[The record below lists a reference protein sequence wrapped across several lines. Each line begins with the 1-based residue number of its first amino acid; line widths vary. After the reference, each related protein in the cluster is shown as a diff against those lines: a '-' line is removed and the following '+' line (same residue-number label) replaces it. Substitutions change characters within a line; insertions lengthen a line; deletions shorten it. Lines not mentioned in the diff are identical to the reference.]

1 VNPIDEN
8 HLHADPGIEAH
19 EPSINGNGA
28 GTDVISA
35 PTTSSAPLQRQHAT
49 TIFQKGSPGR
59 RAFMCPELDVPDV
72 DAETLLPARF
82 RRSAGPG
89 LPEVSEPEIVRHYVG
104 ISKRNFDLDSGFYP
118 LGSCTMKHN
127 PRLHE
132 RAAALPGH
140 ARLHPLQDPE
150 RAQGALELMWNLQGA
165 LAEISGL
172 PHVSLQPS
180 AGSHGELA
188 GVLLSRAY
196 HEDRGES
203 RHKVLTPDTAH
214 GTNPATVTMAGLD
227 VVKVATN
234 ADGGVDVDDL
244 RAKADS
250 DVACLMLTNP
260 NTLGLFDPNIAEIA
274 EIVHAVGATLYYDG
288 ANLNAVMGLSR
299 PGDMGFDI
307 VHFNLHKSFTQPHGG
322 GGPGSGPI
330 AVSDRIAPYLPV
342 PVVTCGEDG
351 TFDLDYDRA
360 KTIGRL
366 RGFQGNYGCF
376 VRSYAYI
383 CSLGGDGLK
392 DASETAVLNAN
403 YLLARLRDAGVA
415 EYLPL
420 AYGELCM
427 HEFVLSGGP
436 MKQALQIKTLDLAK
450 RLLDYGFHPP
460 TVYFPLLVEEAL
472 MVEPTE
478 TETKETLDA
487 FAEAIAA
494 ILQEAAKDPEIARG
508 APYSTPVR
516 RLDEVAAAKRPVIRQ
531 AI

>member
-1 VNPIDEN
+1 MSTIDEN
-8 HLHADPGIEAH
+8 HLHADPGIDGH
-19 EPSINGNGA
+19 HPHHSSGA
-28 GTDVISA
+28 AAAG
-35 PTTSSAPLQRQHAT
+35 PLQRERAT
-49 TIFQKGSPGR
+49 TIFQKGAPGR
-59 RAFMCPELDVPDV
+59 RAFVCPPLDVPV
-72 DAETLLPARF
+72 PDADELLPARF
-82 RRSAGPG
+82 RRSEPAR

-150 RAQGALELMWNLQGA
+150 RAQGALELMFNLQGA
-165 LAEISGL
+165 LAEIAGL

-188 GVLLSRAY
+188 GVLLTRAY
-196 HEDRGES
+196 HEARGET

-214 GTNPATVTMAGLD
+214 GTNPATVTMAGLE
-227 VVKVATN
+227 VVKLATN
-234 ADGGVDVDDL
+234 PDGGIDLDDL
-244 RAKADS
+244 RAKADE

-260 NTLGLFDPNIAEIA
+260 NTLGLFDSNIEQIA
-274 EIVHAVGATLYYDG
+274 SIVHGVGATLYYDG
-288 ANLNAVMGLSR
+288 ANLNAVMGVSR

-330 AVSDRIAPYLPV
+330 AVSERIAPFLPR
-342 PVVTCGEDG
+342 PVVVRGGDG
-351 TFDLDYDRA
+351 AFALDFDRRA
-360 KTIGRL
+360 DSKSIGRL
-366 RGFQGNYGCF
+366 RGFHGNYGCF

-383 CSLGGDGLK
+383 CSLGADGLR
-392 DASETAVLNAN
+392 DASEVAVLNAN
-403 YLLARLRDAGVA
+403 YLLARLREKGVA
-415 EYLPL
+415 EHLPL

-436 MKQALQIKTLDLAK
+436 MKRALKIKTLDLAK
-450 RLLDYGFHPP
+450 RLLDFGFHPP
-460 TVYFPLLVEEAL
+460 TVYFPLLVDEAL

-487 FAEAIAA
+487 FAEAIAE
-494 ILQEAAKDPEIARG
+494 ILSEAADDPEIALG

-516 RLDEVAAAKRPVIRQ
+516 RLDEVAAAKHPVIRQ
-531 AI
+531 ALD